1 MSGSRGRALAV
12 LTLSVVALLLTVGA
26 ASAQPVEIP
35 DTWGGDFWSRPR
47 LTGDWF
53 GFRDEMGKKGIVFD
67 VDMLLLPQGVVSGGK
82 DESGQFWGNAEYTLN
97 VDTGKAGLW
106 PGGFFRIM
114 AMSGFG
120 ETVNRDSG
128 AIWLVNTASLVPNLG
143 KEGTTLVNLSF
154 MQFLSPKFG
163 LVAGKLYT
171 LGGDANA
178 FAHDYH
184 TQFLYTGLN
193 FNPVLALF
201 PISAYGGGLV
211 FLPFEGSV
219 FTLSVI
225 DPSGTTAN
233 NDISEAFDDGILLNA
248 EGRITVKPFG
258 LVGHQLVGFGWSN
271 KKRVSLQQDPSNVGR
286 LLLTKEFPRLQD
298 PGPVL
303 RRILERFAPGLLVPT
318 QPLNQ
323 DHDTWSVYYNF
334 DQYLWNPSGDKTR
347 GIGMFFRFGASDGN
361 PNPIKYGYNVGVS
374 GNGII
379 PGRLRDSFGVGWART
394 QFSDKFLPVV
404 RDRIA
409 GIGLSK
415 EDAVEMYYNFEITR
429 AVSATLDLQIIEPGI
444 GKQLDRAGLRLE
456 DVNTAVVA
464 GLRLYMRF

>member
-1 MSGSRGRALAV
+1 MNGWCRRPVAV
-12 LTLSVVALLLTVGA
+12 LTLGLALALLAVSSA
-26 ASAQPVEIP
+26 CAQPVEIP
-35 DTWGGDFWSRPR
+35 STWGGDFLSRPR

-53 GFRDEMGKKGIVFD
+53 GFRDEMGKKGIVVD
-67 VDMLLLPQGVVSGGK
+67 VDMLLLPQGVVSGGQ

-106 PGGFFRIM
+106 PGGFFRVM

-120 ETVNRDSG
+120 ETVNKDSG
-128 AIWLVNTASLVPNLG
+128 AIWPVNTAALVPNLG

-163 LVAGKLYT
+163 VVAGKLYT

-211 FLPFEGSV
+211 FLPFEGST
-219 FTLSVI
+219 FTLSVL
-225 DPSGTTAN
+225 DPRGTTAN
-233 NDISEAFDDGILLNA
+233 NDITEAFDDGILLNA
-248 EGRITVKPFG
+248 EGRVTIKPFG

-271 KKRVSLQQDPSNVGR
+271 AERVSLRQDPANTGR
-286 LLLTKEFPRLQD
+286 ALLFYRFPRLQD

-303 RRILERFAPGLLVPT
+303 RAILERFAPGLLGPV
-318 QPLNQ
+318 QPLNEEK
-323 DHDTWSVYYNF
+323 DTWSVYYNF
-334 DQYLWNPSGDKTR
+334 DQYLWNPDGDKTR

-379 PGRLRDSFGVGWART
+379 PGRLRDSFGIGWART
-394 QFSDKFLPVV
+394 VFSDKFLPVV

-409 GIGLSK
+409 GVGLNK

-429 AVSATLDLQIIEPGI
+429 AVSATLDLQIIDPAI
-444 GKQLDRAGLRLE
+444 GKQLDRTAQRLE